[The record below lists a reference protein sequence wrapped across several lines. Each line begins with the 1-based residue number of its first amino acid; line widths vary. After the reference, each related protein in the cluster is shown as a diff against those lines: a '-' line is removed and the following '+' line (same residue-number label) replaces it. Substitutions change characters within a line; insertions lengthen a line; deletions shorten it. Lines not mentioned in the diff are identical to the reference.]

1 MEKYTKNGDRVR
13 VRVKF
18 TLCPKMCVLTNK
30 KIHINP
36 GQGKGEWGGGGQN
49 YLEPQN
55 GCPSPLHNILLIGFI
70 KVSF

>member
-1 MEKYTKNGDRVR
+1 MEKYTKSGDRVR

-36 GQGKGEWGGGGQN
+36 GQGKGEWGVKIT
-49 YLEPQN
+49 L
-55 GCPSPLHNILLIGFI
+55 SPKMAVPACSITYY
-70 KVSF
+70 